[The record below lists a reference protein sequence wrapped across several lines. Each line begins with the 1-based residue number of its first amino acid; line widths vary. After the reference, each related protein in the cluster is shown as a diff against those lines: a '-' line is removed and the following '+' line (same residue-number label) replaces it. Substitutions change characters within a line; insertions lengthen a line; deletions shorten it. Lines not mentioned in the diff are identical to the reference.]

1 LRRPPPFGEADRRIF
16 RADKR
21 SKKATDMA
29 SSARGS
35 SPRHREACGQ
45 PVNPALW
52 QEALGR
58 LRDRARGVTIPP
70 WLADAHLGSTAGSHV
85 EVRLPE
91 SATDQKVTAA
101 LKRAL
106 QRALEAT
113 VGRRIHLEFR
123 HPGSAVALRDD
134 AGPAGPAPSDPR
146 RREACAKP
154 PKAAQE
160 TPPAPLRDTPAL
172 NPLYTFDNFVT
183 GPCNRLAHAAALAV
197 ADLPGR
203 TYNPLFVHASV
214 GLGKSHLLQA
224 VCHRILADHP
234 DRSLVYMSC
243 EDFVNRFITA
253 IEHGQTEQ
261 FRQRFRHLGVLV
273 IDDIHFLADK
283 DRTQEEFFH
292 TFNTLYQAQKQ
303 VVLSS
308 DSPPHEIPSLE
319 ERLVSRFKWGLVVRV
334 DRPSFET
341 RVAIVQKK
349 SRLRGRDLPEDVV
362 RYIADAVDTNNR
374 ELEGAVVR
382 VLGHASLCN
391 RQVDLALAKEALR
404 DLVATP
410 TRAITIQEV
419 ADAVIRR
426 YSARLSDLQGRE
438 RAQSVAVPRQIS
450 MFLARRLSNRSL
462 EEIGVFFG
470 GRDHTTVLHA
480 ERKVRRMIEHD
491 PAFRGLVEA
500 IERDILRSQSGG

>member
-16 RADKR
+16 RADRR
-21 SKKATDMA
+21 SKKAIDMA

-35 SPRHREACGQ
+35 SSQ
-45 PVNPALW
+45 PVDPALW
-52 QEALGR
+52 QETLAH
-58 LRDRARGVTIPP
+58 LRDRARSVTVPA
-70 WLADAHLGSTAGSHV
+70 WLADARLGSVAGSHV

-91 SATDQKVTAA
+91 SATDQKVTAV

-113 VGRRIHLEFR
+113 IGHRIHLEFR
-123 HPGSAVALRDD
+123 HPASAVALRAD
-134 AGPAGPAPSDPR
+134 AGPAGTAPSD
-146 RREACAKP
+146 AKP
-154 PKAAQE
+154 PKATREA
-160 TPPAPLRDTPAL
+160 PPAPLCDTPVL
-172 NPLYTFDNFVT
+172 NPLYTFENFVT

-203 TYNPLFVHASV
+203 AYNPLFVHASV

-224 VCHRILADHP
+224 ICHRILADHP
-234 DRSLVYMSC
+234 DPDVSGLAYISC

-253 IEHGQTEQ
+253 IGCGQTEQ

-349 SRLRGRDLPEDVV
+349 ARLREHDLPEDVV
-362 RYIADAVDTNNR
+362 QYIANVVDTNNR

-382 VLGHASLCN
+382 VLGYASLCN

-404 DLVATP
+404 DLIATP

-438 RAQSVAVPRQIS
+438 RAQSVAVPRQIC

-480 ERKVRRMIEHD
+480 ERKVRRMMEHD

-500 IERDILRSQSGG
+500 IERDILRS

>member
-1 LRRPPPFGEADRRIF
+1 
-16 RADKR
+16 
-21 SKKATDMA
+21 MA

-35 SPRHREACGQ
+35 SPRRREACGQ
-45 PVNPALW
+45 PVDPALW
-52 QEALGR
+52 QEALVR

-70 WLADAHLGSTAGSHV
+70 WLADARVGSVAGSRI

-91 SATDQKVTAA
+91 SASDQRLAAA

-106 QRALEAT
+106 QRALEHT
-113 VGRRIHLEFR
+113 MGCRVHLEF
-123 HPGSAVALRDD
+123 HPPVAAADLDTD
-134 AGPAGPAPSDPR
+134 PAPDGAEPAVSAPPR
-146 RREACAKP
+146 EPRSAP
-154 PKAAQE
+154 Q
-160 TPPAPLRDTPAL
+160 TPGRDATPGL
-172 NPLYTFDNFVT
+172 NPLYTFENFVT

-203 TYNPLFVHASV
+203 AYNPLFVHASV
-214 GLGKSHLLQA
+214 GLGKSHILQA
-224 VCHRILADHP
+224 ICHRILADHP
-234 DRSLVYMSC
+234 DQSLAYMSC

-253 IEHGQTEQ
+253 IERGETEE
-261 FRQRFRHLGVLV
+261 FRHRFRHLGALV
-273 IDDIHFLADK
+273 VDDIHFLADK

-319 ERLVSRFKWGLVVRV
+319 ERLVSRFKWGLVVRI

-349 SRLRGRDLPEDVV
+349 ARLRGRGLPEDVV
-362 RYIADAVDTNNR
+362 RYVANVVDTNNR

-382 VLGHASLCN
+382 VLGYASLCN
-391 RQVDLALAKEALR
+391 REVDLAVAKEALR
-404 DLVATP
+404 DLIATP

-419 ADAVIRR
+419 SDAVLHR
-426 YSARLSDLQGRE
+426 YSARLSDLQGRA
-438 RAQSVAVPRQIS
+438 RAQSVAVPRQIC
-450 MFLARRLSNRSL
+450 MYLARRLSNRSL

-480 ERKVRRMIEHD
+480 ERKVRRIMEHD

-500 IERDILRSQSGG
+500 IERDILRS

>member
-1 LRRPPPFGEADRRIF
+1 VLRRPPLFGEADRRIF
-16 RADKR
+16 RVDRR

-35 SPRHREACGQ
+35 SGQ
-45 PVNPALW
+45 PVDPALW
-52 QEALGR
+52 QETLTR

-70 WLADAHLGSTAGSHV
+70 WLADARLGSTAGSHV

-106 QRALEAT
+106 QRALET
-113 VGRRIHLEFR
+113 SVGRRIHLEFR
-123 HPGSAVALRDD
+123 HPDSAVALRAD
-134 AGPAGPAPSDPR
+134 AGPAGPAPSD
-146 RREACAKP
+146 AKP
-154 PKAAQE
+154 PKAAQKA
-160 TPPAPLRDTPAL
+160 PPTPLRDTPAL

-203 TYNPLFVHASV
+203 AYNPLFVHASV

-224 VCHRILADHP
+224 ICHRILADQP
-234 DRSLVYMSC
+234 DPDVSGLAYISC

-253 IEHGQTEQ
+253 IGRGQTEQ

-292 TFNTLYQAQKQ
+292 TFNTLYQDQKQ
-303 VVLSS
+303 VILSS

-349 SRLRGRDLPEDVV
+349 ARLRGRDLPEDVV
-362 RYIADAVDTNNR
+362 QYIANVVDTNNR

-391 RQVDLALAKEALR
+391 RPIDLALAKEALR

-438 RAQSVAVPRQIS
+438 RAQSVAVPRQIC

-480 ERKVRRMIEHD
+480 ERKVRRMVEHD